1 MWKQLKNQ
9 FAAIKDEAMED
20 MNKLN
25 DNSKLIHIN
34 VEKTDVKQEVGVK
47 EGITVKS
54 LKPNIKKSFKPAFKP
69 KSKNIDM
76 LGTKEDINYLPCNKC
91 KINDLCKKAYS
102 LNMPKY
108 DITMF
113 ELDISCSRIIE
124 ENNMEEEVCVT
135 KEECLEEVKYT
146 SELPC
151 KECAIADICSKAHSL
166 KLPDTKEVFTIGVS
180 CKRFINK

>member
-1 MWKQLKNQ
+1 MGIILNKIKAQATSIINEAKEDLNNPKVVNFNAEQTLINKEVALDKN
-9 FAAIKDEAMED
+9 
-20 MNKLN
+20 
-25 DNSKLIHIN
+25 
-34 VEKTDVKQEVGVK
+34 VK
-47 EGITVKS
+47 VKS
-54 LKPNIKKSFKPAFKP
+54 LKPNIKSFKA

-76 LGTKEDINYLPCNKC
+76 LGNIKEETNHLPCNKC

-108 DITMF
+108 DTTMF
-113 ELDISCSRIIE
+113 DLDISCSRIIL
-124 ENNMEEEVCVT
+124 ENNMEEGLDMT

-151 KECAIADICSKAHSL
+151 KECSIADICSKAHSL

>member
-1 MWKQLKNQ
+1 MGMILNKIKQQATSIIN
-9 FAAIKDEAMED
+9 EAKED
-20 MNKLN
+20 LNNPKVVHFNAEQTLINKEVAL
-25 DNSKLIHIN
+25 
-34 VEKTDVKQEVGVK
+34 EKSVK
-47 EGITVKS
+47 VKS
-54 LKPNIKKSFKPAFKP
+54 LKPNIKSFKS
-69 KSKNIDM
+69 KSKNDM
-76 LGTKEDINYLPCNKC
+76 LGTKENINYLPCNKC

-108 DITMF
+108 DTTMF
-113 ELDISCSRIIE
+113 DLDISCSRIIL
-124 ENNMEEEVCVT
+124 ENNMEEGLDMT

-166 KLPDTKEVFTIGVS
+166 KLPDTKEVFAIGVS